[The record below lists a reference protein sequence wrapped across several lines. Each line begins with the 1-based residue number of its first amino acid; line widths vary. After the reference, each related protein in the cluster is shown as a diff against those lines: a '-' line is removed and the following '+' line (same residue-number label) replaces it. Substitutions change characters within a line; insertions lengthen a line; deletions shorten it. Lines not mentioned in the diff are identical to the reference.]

1 MDEVPVLG
9 VLVEVG
15 DHVPAHRH
23 HPDLVAA
30 GVVEGPSDQ
39 PSGEPVAPVG
49 AVDTGVGEDPA
60 AVALVVVEL
69 ADLLAVHQQAVA
81 PAVGPGPEID
91 VDVHPISVPGIGVGP
106 VRSPPMAKAP
116 VLTPQADDFPR
127 WYQDV
132 LAKAELADNG
142 PVRGTMVIRPY
153 GYAIWERMQAE
164 VDARI
169 KAAGAENAYFPLFI
183 PESYLTR
190 EAEHVEGFS
199 PELAVVTHAGG
210 KELEEPVVV
219 RPTSETVIGEFMGK
233 WVQSHRDLPLLL
245 NQWANVVR
253 WELRTR
259 LFLRTSEFL
268 WQEGHTAH
276 ATEADARAY
285 ALQILH
291 DVYRDFMV
299 DVLALPVLIGRK
311 TRQERFAGATNTLAC
326 EAMMGDGKALQMG
339 TSHELGQNFAKV
351 FDITYQDAEGAQQTA
366 WTTSWGVSTRMM
378 GGLIMGHGDDAGL
391 RIPPRLAATQVVV
404 LVIRDDDGVAE
415 AAAQLV
421 HDLKNNGIRA
431 KLDDR
436 TDTSFGR
443 RATDWELKGVPV
455 RIEVGPRDLANG
467 EITVVRRD
475 TGEKHQAAIGG
486 YAHHVPGLLDE
497 IQSALL
503 AAATARRDE
512 RTADVAT
519 VDEARE
525 AAQTG
530 FARIPWATLGEQG
543 EAALAEDAITV
554 RCLQTPDGEVP
565 TAEDDPDVVAVVAR
579 AY

>member
-1 MDEVPVLG
+1 
-9 VLVEVG
+9 
-15 DHVPAHRH
+15 
-23 HPDLVAA
+23 
-30 GVVEGPSDQ
+30 
-39 PSGEPVAPVG
+39 
-49 AVDTGVGEDPA
+49 
-60 AVALVVVEL
+60 
-69 ADLLAVHQQAVA
+69 
-81 PAVGPGPEID
+81 
-91 VDVHPISVPGIGVGP
+91 
-106 VRSPPMAKAP
+106 MAKAP

-153 GYAIWERMQAE
+153 GYGLWERMVDE

-169 KAAGAENAYFPLFI
+169 KDAGAENAYFPLFI

-219 RPTSETVIGEFMGK
+219 RPTSETVIGEFMAK
-233 WVQSHRDLPLLL
+233 WVNSHRDLPLLL

-259 LFLRTSEFL
+259 IFLRTSEFL

-276 ATEADARAY
+276 ATEADASAY
-285 ALQILH
+285 ALQILE

-299 DVLALPVLIGRK
+299 NVLAMPVLIGRK

-339 TSHELGQNFAKV
+339 TSHELGQNFAKA
-351 FDITYQDAEGAQQTA
+351 FDITYQSKEGQQA
-366 WTTSWGVSTRMM
+366 MCWTTSWGVSTRMM
-378 GGLIMGHGDDAGL
+378 GGLIMCHGDDNGL
-391 RIPPRLAATQVVV
+391 VVPPRLASNQVVV
-404 LVIRDDDGVAE
+404 LVIKDEDGVGE
-415 AAAQLV
+415 AAQALV
-421 HDLKNNGIRA
+421 DEIKAEGIRV

-443 RATDWELKGVPV
+443 RATAWELKGVPV
-455 RIEVGPRDLANG
+455 RAEVGPRDLVNG
-467 EITVVRRD
+467 EVTIVRRD
-475 TGEKHQAAIGG
+475 TGEKRQVGIAG
-486 YAHHVPGLLDE
+486 
-497 IQSALL
+497 L
-503 AAATARRDE
+503 AADLPGILDGIQADLLEAATVRRDA
-512 RTADVAT
+512 RTVT
-519 VDEARE
+519 VTTIDEARA

-530 FARIPWATLGEQG
+530 FARIPWATLGEEG
-543 EAALAEDAITV
+543 EALLARDAITV
-554 RCLQTPDGEVP
+554 RCIQSADGGVP
-565 TAEDDPDVVAVVAR
+565 ASEDEPGTIAIVAR